1 MPQVAGFRG
10 ALPVPGKASEV
21 IAAGYTP
28 KPGLAD
34 DIVARDASRAVYR
47 YHQVFAG
54 PGRSF
59 TRKSLYCAVQ
69 LTPYT
74 EGQIRPHEHASVA
87 GRDAALAKIR
97 QLGAHVE
104 PVLMGFRDPA
114 TEVERLCRKPEA
126 NAPSFE
132 VTTADGVVHKLWR
145 IQEAETIGALRRY
158 FAPKKLHVLDGH
170 DRYAAMLAYRDE
182 LAAKGE
188 PPSYSSANYGLACL
202 TSLDDPSLATA
213 PRHRVLR
220 GAGKREAALAALGNR
235 FIVDKLA
242 GAAKDLKAQ
251 FAALADTVAHQPAT
265 VVVFAG
271 EPDAWKLT
279 LSPDVSPVAEGV
291 QIHRA
296 LQKLDPIVLQH
307 MLIDRAFPKAE
318 SSTDPNA
325 ETAIAQLDKG
335 ADVVI
340 ITRPLSVAEIAHV
353 DELGG
358 MLPAG
363 STAFHPPLAPHLVGF
378 VIDPDEDL
386 V

>member
-1 MPQVAGFRG
+1 MPQIAGFRG
-10 ALPVPGKASEV
+10 ALQLGDEPR
-21 IAAGYTP
+21 
-28 KPGLAD
+28 PGLAG
-34 DIVARDASRAVYR
+34 VARDASRAVYR

-54 PGRSF
+54 PGRTL

-74 EGQIRPHEHASVA
+74 ENQIRPHEHASPA
-87 GRDAALAKIR
+87 SREAALARIR
-97 QLGAHVE
+97 ALGAHVE

-114 TEVERLCRKPEA
+114 TEVERLCKKAEA
-126 NAPSFE
+126 QPPALE
-132 VTTADGVVHKLWR
+132 VTTPDGVVHRLWR
-145 IQEAETIGALRRY
+145 IDAAETIGALRRY

-170 DRYAAMLAYRDE
+170 ARYEAMLAYQAE
-182 LAAKGE
+182 LVAKAA
-188 PPSYSSANYGLACL
+188 PPMYSSANYGLACL
-202 TSLDDPSLATA
+202 TSLDDPALATA
-213 PRHRVLR
+213 PRHRILR
-220 GAGKREAALAALGNR
+220 GAGPRDAAFAALGTR

-242 GAAKDLKAQ
+242 GKAKDVAAQ
-251 FAALADTVAHQPAT
+251 FAALADTVAHQPAM

-271 EPDAWKLT
+271 DADAYKLT

-291 QIHRA
+291 QVDRA

-307 MLIDRAFPKAE
+307 LVLERAFAKTE
-318 SSTDPNA
+318 VSSDTDA
-325 ETAIAQLDKG
+325 QAALAQLDKG
-335 ADVVI
+335 ADCAI

-358 MLPAG
+358 MLPVG
-363 STAFHPPLAPHLVGF
+363 STAFHPPLARHLVGL